1 MFRPSAIQAVIL
13 DVDDTLYPEID
24 YVHSGFC
31 AVARQ
36 LEAKLQL
43 PADETREQFVVLL
56 DAGHRTDTFNRWL
69 ADRSLD
75 VDKWL
80 PEMLHVYRDHD
91 PDITMSTEHQV
102 VLDRLKQKY
111 ALGVVS
117 DGRHTAQQKKVDAL
131 GLHRWISAVVL
142 SDRLGRE
149 HWKPST
155 RPFEA
160 VLEQLQF
167 EPAQAVYVGDNPKKD
182 FLGPRRM
189 GMQSVRVRRPN
200 GLYASLEPSS
210 SEYRADA
217 EIIDLSALPKLLAID
232 DQAT

>member
-1 MFRPSAIQAVIL
+1 MFRPTSIQAVIL
-13 DVDDTLYPEID
+13 DVDDTLYAEID
-24 YVHSGFC
+24 YVHSGFR
-31 AVARQ
+31 AVAQ
-36 LEAKLQL
+36 HLEAELQL
-43 PADETREQFVVLL
+43 PARETSNEFTAIL
-56 DAGHRTDTFNRWL
+56 DAGHRSDTFNRWL

-75 VDKWL
+75 ADKWL

-91 PDITMSTEHQV
+91 PDITMSTEHQA

-131 GLHRWISAVVL
+131 GLHRWISTVVL

-160 VLEQLQF
+160 VLEQLQV
-167 EPAQAVYVGDNPKKD
+167 EPARAVYVGDNPKKD

-200 GLYASLEPSS
+200 GLYANLEPSS
-210 SEYRADA
+210 SEHRADA
-217 EIIDLSALPKLLAID
+217 EIVDLSALPKLLAIN